1 MKKNYFMLAAAALMF
16 AACAETDFV
25 NPVPVNEGEVIGFET
40 FANNSTRALNGTNLE
55 DYTTTFGVWA
65 YKTPTGG
72 GGEVTVMDNYQVVNT
87 TGTSN
92 WSYAGQGPSSDQV
105 LKYWDKLASYE
116 FFAYAPY
123 QASGVTIASDV
134 ISIADGEYAANEN
147 LQTTWG
153 TSLNNTANFSGTGA
167 ATDKST
173 DWMVATKIERAAA
186 ANDIVN
192 ETFYHTM
199 SKLVVILKSTV
210 KNTDVTSVS
219 VGNVYGTGKCE
230 VSATTSAVTATW
242 TPTGAV
248 KFIPGVTGAIT
259 DIDEG
264 YYSME
269 YLLIPSATVPTFSI
283 NYTING
289 EPYVVTNT
297 AISAITSFEENTI
310 YTLTVTIGPN
320 PIVFDA
326 TAEAYSTPLTPGVD
340 IH

>member
-40 FANNSTRALNGTNLE
+40 FANNSTRALDGSDLE
-55 DYTTTFGVWA
+55 KYTTTFGVWA

-72 GGEVTVMDNYQVVNT
+72 SEINVMDNYEVENIS
-87 TGTSN
+87 GN
-92 WSYAGQGPSSDQV
+92 WVYASQGPSSDQV

-147 LQTTWG
+147 LQKTWD

-173 DWMVATKIERAAA
+173 DWMVATKIVRAAA

-210 KNTDVTSVS
+210 ANTDVTSVS
-219 VGNVYGTGKCE
+219 VGNVYGSGKC
-230 VSATTSAVTATW
+230 VITPTTSAVTATW
-242 TPTGAV
+242 TPSGAV
-248 KFIPGVTGAIT
+248 KSISGVTGEIT
-259 DIDEG
+259 DIDED

-283 NYTING
+283 NYEING
-289 EPYVVTNT
+289 EPYIVTNT
-297 AISAITSFEENTI
+297 AISAITSFKENTI

-326 TAEAYSTPLTPGVD
+326 TTTPYSTDAPGVS
-340 IH
+340 IQ